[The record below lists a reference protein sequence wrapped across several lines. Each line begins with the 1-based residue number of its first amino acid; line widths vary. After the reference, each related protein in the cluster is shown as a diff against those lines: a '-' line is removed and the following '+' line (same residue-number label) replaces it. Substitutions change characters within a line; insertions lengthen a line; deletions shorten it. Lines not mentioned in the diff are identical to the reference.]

1 LQVMSG
7 FPDLAR
13 ASALSCEV
21 PTFLN
26 RALSRATAV
35 TRPTRRRTQGY
46 VQNSRLVPGCSRMLC
61 AC

>member
-1 LQVMSG
+1 MSG

-13 ASALSCEV
+13 ASTLSCEV

-35 TRPTRRRTQGY
+35 TRPTRRQ
-46 VQNSRLVPGCSRMLC
+46 V
-61 AC
+61 